1 MMSGTEGSSFLTV
14 KNVWKYYPANETSK
28 FGKREKVAVL
38 KGINFSLP
46 KGKIT
51 GLLGES
57 GSGKST
63 LSRLL
68 LGLEKPESGK
78 ILVDGLPVTQWRKV
92 HRGKMSVVF
101 QNYTTS
107 INPSFT
113 VGEAIAEGFNAD
125 PSLQTDRK
133 SILNLM
139 QRTGLSPDLYDSLPN
154 ELSGG
159 QVQRVCIARAVASN
173 PDFIVFD
180 EAVSALDAPV
190 QVQII
195 NLLKELRGNATCV
208 FITHDIQVATLLCH
222 DILVLHKGII
232 TDNFVAGESIQNLSP
247 YLQNLLSSTV
257 IFKSSFEA

>member
-1 MMSGTEGSSFLTV
+1 MANAEERPFLTV
-14 KNVWKYYPANETSK
+14 KDLWKYYPANEASK

-38 KGINFSLP
+38 KGLGFSLP

-68 LGLEKPESGK
+68 LGLEKPEAGE
-78 ILVDGLPVTQWRKV
+78 ILMEGLPVEEWRQANP
-92 HRGKMSVVF
+92 GKMSVVF

-113 VGEAIAEGFNAD
+113 VSEAIAEGFRAD
-125 PSLQTDRK
+125 HSSQPDRETILSLM
-133 SILNLM
+133 L
-139 QRTGLSPDLYDSLPN
+139 RTGLPPDLYNSLPS

-190 QVQII
+190 QIQII
-195 NLLKELRGNATCV
+195 NLLKELHGNSTCI

-222 DILVLHKGII
+222 DILVLHQGTI
-232 TDNFVAGESIQNLSP
+232 TDNFVAGESVQNLSP
-247 YLQNLLSSTV
+247 YLGNLLSSTV
-257 IFKSSFEA
+257 IFKSAFEA